1 MIILISFFQIHV
13 ISEFLC
19 FFFFFPLLQVSDVG
33 SEKLFSPTAPK
44 GKSLVRFLLR
54 FIHKQSKICALFFF
68 LSIIAN
74 EPTAL
79 SGSLILQLPFRFKCR
94 QT

>member
-1 MIILISFFQIHV
+1 MWSLNFCVS
-13 ISEFLC
+13 
-19 FFFFFPLLQVSDVG
+19 FFFPLQVSDVG

-54 FIHKQSKICALFFF
+54 FIHKQSKICALFFNF
-68 LSIIAN
+68 YLFSIIAN